1 MESAQGYQGIETI
14 NELGAFFDIY
24 RETFLPDLF
33 LFFTQTPNTGG
44 AKTFVA
50 FLRIFEGATITV
62 PSSEAMDNL
71 RRDVEVYR
79 ALVAAPTG
87 EGRAAATRNLAAL
100 YGITAADIKR
110 IFADMR
116 ERARRGAT
124 K

>member
-1 MESAQGYQGIETI
+1 MT
-14 NELGAFFDIY
+14 ELGAFFDIY
-24 RETFLPDLF
+24 RETFLPDLY

-44 AKTFVA
+44 TKTFVA
-50 FLRIFEGATITV
+50 FLRVFEGSTITV

-87 EGRAAATRNLAAL
+87 EGRAAAMRNLAAI
-100 YGITAADIKR
+100 YGVTAADIRK
-110 IFADMR
+110 IFTDMK
-116 ERARRGAT
+116 ERARRGRGNG